1 MKRLVKF
8 CIRIVLMI
16 FTVSCSPPLIAEPT
30 PTATLIPTS
39 TPIPTQ
45 TATAI
50 PTKTLTPTQT
60 PVVKL
65 GETHLI
71 GEGGFSVRVPIGYT
85 SQIGEREVFISN
97 LDGTLV
103 ISFASVG
110 STSSE
115 EEIIDEYLEA
125 LASRS
130 DGEFERTPAEPMT
143 VDGVEGQA
151 FDLTGS
157 LAGSPLQGKTFIIP
171 LGSNRFLYALGIA
184 NISEDE
190 NAWEDHGSE
199 VFKAVVESI
208 EFFEPHSTDDTCV
221 IATDPTY
228 GYTMENAIR
237 VGDGGDLFG
246 GPARERAYLD
256 NLRGPNGEPISYE
269 RAGSLNYEDTI
280 LDEYVITGL
289 GTSVKLYIDI
299 YTFEELKAP
308 AGFTCAGSFNLPP

>member
-1 MKRLVKF
+1 MKPLVKF
-8 CIRIVLMI
+8 CTRIIFMI
-16 FTVSCSPPLIAEPT
+16 FTVSCSPPLIAAPT
-30 PTATLIPTS
+30 LTATLNPSS

-45 TATAI
+45 TATVP
-50 PTKTLTPTQT
+50 PTKTLIPTQT

-65 GETHLI
+65 GETHVI
-71 GEGGFSVRVPIGYT
+71 SEGGFSVRVPIGYT

-97 LDGTLV
+97 LEGTLV

-110 STSSE
+110 SISSE
-115 EEIIDEYLEA
+115 EEIIDEYLKA

-130 DGEFERTPAEPMT
+130 DGEFEKTPAEQVT
-143 VDGVEGQA
+143 VDAVEGQA
-151 FDLTGS
+151 FNLTGS
-157 LAGSPLQGKTFIIP
+157 LADFPLQGKTFIVP

-199 VFKAVVESI
+199 VFEAVVESI
-208 EFFEPHSTDDTCV
+208 EFFEPHSTDICA

-269 RAGSLNYEDTI
+269 RTGSLNYEDTI

-289 GTSVKLYIDI
+289 ETSVKLYIDI
-299 YTFEELKAP
+299 YMFEEVKAP
-308 AGFTCAGSFNLPP
+308 AGFTCAGSFNLQP